1 MLTIK
6 FIMLAIKIST
16 LVIVP
21 LKDVSWRKK
30 TDRKMSPEL
39 IILENASK
47 VAHQIWKET
56 GSPSERGHPASEDH
70 SRACSHLRRTLRHAE
85 TSARISHYE
94 DLMTASECNRRKL
107 NAIIRRQRMSDLTVT
122 AIRVNGHIIIDEEEI
137 RRDWAN
143 YFEELATPT

>member
-1 MLTIK
+1 
-6 FIMLAIKIST
+6 
-16 LVIVP
+16 
-21 LKDVSWRKK
+21 
-30 TDRKMSPEL
+30 MSPEL

-47 VAHQIWKET
+47 VARHIWKEA
-56 GSPSERGHPASEDH
+56 GSPSERDHPAAEDRH
-70 SRACSHLRRTLRHAE
+70 HTRSQLRRALRHTE

-137 RRDWAN
+137 RRDWAS
-143 YFEELATPT
+143 YLEELATPT